1 MRYGGGDY
9 MNTHRFARELP
20 RLIPR
25 PGEPSCSPALQPSPL
40 EFLPRYSSNMPFE
53 LRVKSLDPDYV
64 VPLSFKD
71 WRAGVD
77 PLLERAMTLTT
88 PDPVRQ

>member
-1 MRYGGGDY
+1 
-9 MNTHRFARELP
+9 
-20 RLIPR
+20 
-25 PGEPSCSPALQPSPL
+25 
-40 EFLPRYSSNMPFE
+40 MPFE